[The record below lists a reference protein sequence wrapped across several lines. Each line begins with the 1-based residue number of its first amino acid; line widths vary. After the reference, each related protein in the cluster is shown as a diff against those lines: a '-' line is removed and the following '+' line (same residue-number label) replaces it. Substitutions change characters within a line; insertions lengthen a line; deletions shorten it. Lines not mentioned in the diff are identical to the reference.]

1 MNVTH
6 HKCWKETFGTFE
18 TFSSKQYTIINILY
32 NFTKL
37 NSGQV
42 LKISRESQP
51 LTHFSFVYIINLL
64 NGMCMKLTMFYEVY
78 YYNYTMTGKKLR

>member
-1 MNVTH
+1 MLHITNVE
-6 HKCWKETFGTFE
+6 KKLLELSKL
-18 TFSSKQYTIINILY
+18 FSSKQYTIINISY

-51 LTHFSFVYIINLL
+51 LTHFSFVCIINLL
-64 NGMCMKLTMFYEVY
+64 NGLCMKLCSMKFT
-78 YYNYTMTGKKLR
+78 TTIIL